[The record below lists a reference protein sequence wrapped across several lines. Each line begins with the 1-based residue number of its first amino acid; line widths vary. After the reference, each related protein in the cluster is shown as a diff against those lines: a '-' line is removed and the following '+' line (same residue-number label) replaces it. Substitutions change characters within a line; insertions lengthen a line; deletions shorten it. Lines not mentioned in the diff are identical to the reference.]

1 MKITNSKEICTK
13 FQALLD
19 NLSSLLIDST
29 SKHGTKPDVCFLTQE
44 EYNTIKEYAALQDYL
59 GNTSATSESDEVLG
73 MKIIVE

>member
-19 NLSSLLIDST
+19 NLGSLLVNSII
-29 SKHGTKPDVCFLTQE
+29 KHGTEPDVCFLTQE
-44 EYNTIKEYAALQDYL
+44 EYNTIKEYAALQGYL
-59 GNTSATSESDEVLG
+59 GKTVATSESEEILG

>member
-1 MKITNSKEICTK
+1 MKVINSKEICTK

-44 EYNTIKEYAALQDYL
+44 EYNTIKEYAALQGYL
-59 GNTSATSESDEVLG
+59 GKTVATSDSEEILG

>member
-13 FQALLD
+13 FKAVLDRLSNLLV
-19 NLSSLLIDST
+19 DSII
-29 SKHGTKPDVCFLTQE
+29 KHGIKPDVCFLTQE
-44 EYNTIKEYAALQDYL
+44 EYNICKEYAALQDYL